1 LDRWFSCKKSK
12 IAICKELHIWM
23 KKFRIKTLRQKTLIL
38 VLIPTFFFLTAIGW
52 GGFLFAKKSLLMQW
66 SETAVANLQRAAHHM
81 DMRLDRPKDLLQRL
95 QYSSGV
101 GMAHMSLQYTLE
113 QLKGLE
119 GVREVE
125 VQWPNSQLGTPG
137 MPGMSPGRYPITQ
150 LEISS
155 PQYVWKTGKHSV
167 LLLSAMN
174 DAVGGQRGQIAVEIT
189 IADLVEQLARS
200 EWWKSNKAMLI
211 DMEGNIIAHSSYL
224 QGNGA
229 TDDLDVRP
237 FGIHGMLEMKTLAEI
252 QRNKVFGTV
261 FGEGGF
267 PREISGFYRLS
278 DVPWYLVVIASGEK
292 VLQPI
297 LTFRLYYSLLFAFA
311 IFIIILFIRSMTSTM
326 TGAIKKVSKA
336 AENLANGVFGPPLPV
351 HSVDEIGELTNSFNK
366 MTAQIRQGVK
376 LQKAMEIA
384 REVQQNFLPASR
396 FAAAG
401 IEIYGSSRYSQETG
415 GDFFDLVRFR
425 DAPQKIGAVVGDV
438 VGHGIGA
445 ALLMASVRAMI
456 RTRNDQ
462 AGKLAEII
470 SDVNRVL
477 CRDTQETSNFV
488 TLFYTVIDPSS
499 RTIEWVRAGHDPAL
513 LLYPD
518 RHECLELYGKGVAL
532 GIDDSL
538 RYESNTVEISA
549 EKQLIVIG
557 SDGAWEAQNARGE
570 MFGKDQ
576 LKKILMENCDDDIQK
591 LIDLIN
597 KEIDIFLEGTPPQ
610 DDITFVVIKI
620 NGCESDRN

>member
-1 LDRWFSCKKSK
+1 
-12 IAICKELHIWM
+12 
-23 KKFRIKTLRQKTLIL
+23 
-38 VLIPTFFFLTAIGW
+38 
-52 GGFLFAKKSLLMQW
+52 
-66 SETAVANLQRAAHHM
+66 
-81 DMRLDRPKDLLQRL
+81 
-95 QYSSGV
+95 
-101 GMAHMSLQYTLE
+101 
-113 QLKGLE
+113 
-119 GVREVE
+119 
-125 VQWPNSQLGTPG
+125 
-137 MPGMSPGRYPITQ
+137 
-150 LEISS
+150 EI
-155 PQYVWKTGKHSV
+155 
-167 LLLSAMN
+167 
-174 DAVGGQRGQIAVEIT
+174 E
-189 IADLVEQLARS
+189 
-200 EWWKSNKAMLI
+200 
-211 DMEGNIIAHSSYL
+211 
-224 QGNGA
+224 
-229 TDDLDVRP
+229 
-237 FGIHGMLEMKTLAEI
+237 TLAEI
-252 QRNKVFGTV
+252 ERNKVFGTV

-366 MTAQIRQGVK
+366 MTAQMRQSVK

-488 TLFYTVIDPSS
+488 TLFYAVIDPSS

-532 GIDDSL
+532 GVDDSL

-557 SDGAWEAQNARGE
+557 SDGAWEAQNERRE
-570 MFGKDQ
+570 MFGKDH
-576 LKKILMENCDDDIQK
+576 LKKILLENCDEDIQK

>member
-1 LDRWFSCKKSK
+1 
-12 IAICKELHIWM
+12 
-23 KKFRIKTLRQKTLIL
+23 
-38 VLIPTFFFLTAIGW
+38 
-52 GGFLFAKKSLLMQW
+52 
-66 SETAVANLQRAAHHM
+66 
-81 DMRLDRPKDLLQRL
+81 
-95 QYSSGV
+95 
-101 GMAHMSLQYTLE
+101 
-113 QLKGLE
+113 
-119 GVREVE
+119 
-125 VQWPNSQLGTPG
+125 
-137 MPGMSPGRYPITQ
+137 
-150 LEISS
+150 
-155 PQYVWKTGKHSV
+155 
-167 LLLSAMN
+167 
-174 DAVGGQRGQIAVEIT
+174 
-189 IADLVEQLARS
+189 
-200 EWWKSNKAMLI
+200 MLI
-211 DMEGNIIAHSSYL
+211 DMEGNIIAHSSYS

-229 TDDLDVRP
+229 TDDFDVRQ
-237 FGIHGMLEMKTLAEI
+237 FGIHGMLEMETLAAIE
-252 QRNKVFGTV
+252 RNKVYGTV
-261 FGEGGF
+261 FGEGGL
-267 PREISGFYRLS
+267 PQEISAFYRLS
-278 DVPWYLVVIASGEK
+278 DVPWYLVVIAPGET

-311 IFIIILFIRSMTSTM
+311 IFSIILFIRSMTSTM

-351 HSVDEIGELTNSFNK
+351 QSGDEIGELTNSFNK

-384 REVQQNFLPASR
+384 REVQQNFLPTSR
-396 FAAAG
+396 YVAAG
-401 IEIYGSSRYSQETG
+401 IEICGSSRYSQETG
-415 GDFFDLVRFR
+415 GDFFDLVHFR

-456 RTRNDQ
+456 RSRNDQ
-462 AGKLAEII
+462 AGELAEII

-488 TLFYTVIDPSS
+488 TLFYAVVDPSS
-499 RTIEWVRAGHDPAL
+499 RTLEWVRAGHDPAL

-532 GIDDSL
+532 GVDDSL
-538 RYESNTVEISA
+538 KYESNTLEMSA

-570 MFGKDQ
+570 MFGKEH
-576 LKKILMENCDDDIQK
+576 LKKILLENCDEDIQK

-597 KEIDIFLEGTPPQ
+597 KEIDIFLEGTQPQ

-620 NGCESDRN
+620 DGCESGRS